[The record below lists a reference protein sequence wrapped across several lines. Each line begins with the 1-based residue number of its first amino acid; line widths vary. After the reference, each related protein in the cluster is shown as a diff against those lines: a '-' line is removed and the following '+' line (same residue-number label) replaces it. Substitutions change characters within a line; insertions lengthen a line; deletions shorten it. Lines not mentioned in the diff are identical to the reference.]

1 MWDDLFLPHPRTV
14 NESYFEHAGFAGR
27 FAATLFLAALCAL
40 VHAVFPAI
48 FDKTASKMVA
58 KLYAQTSG
66 RGRNVSLCGLYR
78 RAAFFWLIL
87 LQTRSIR

>member
-27 FAATLFLAALCAL
+27 FAATLFLAAHCAL

-48 FDKTASKMVA
+48 FN
-58 KLYAQTSG
+58 KLPVRWLLNSMPRLPGGGVMCRCAAYIGEPLFSG
-66 RGRNVSLCGLYR
+66 
-78 RAAFFWLIL
+78 
-87 LQTRSIR
+87 

>member
-1 MWDDLFLPHPRTV
+1 MWDDLFLAHPRTV

-66 RGRNVSLCGLYR
+66 RG
-78 RAAFFWLIL
+78 A
-87 LQTRSIR
+87 